1 MRISYTLFLL
11 IILSVILIAQDEP
24 SKIKNS
30 ENDKIGRVTGIGGIF
45 FKTENPEQTRQW
57 YYKNLGLAPND
68 YGSMFEFRESDS
80 QNIAYLQWSPFNKST
95 KYFEPSEKDFMIN
108 YRVVNIEDLVEQL
121 KTNGVTILDT
131 IATYDYGKFVH
142 IMDLDG
148 NKIELWEPVDVSFEN
163 LYEGKTTK

>member
-1 MRISYTLFLL
+1 MSKTNRVLLLL
-11 IILSVILIAQDEP
+11 ITLLVFISIAQTGQNE
-24 SKIKNS
+24 K
-30 ENDKIGRVTGIGGIF
+30 GRVTGIGGIF
-45 FKTENPEQTRQW
+45 FKTENPQQTREW

-80 QNIAYLQWSPFNKST
+80 KNIAYLQWSPFNKQT

-108 YRVVNIEDLVEQL
+108 YRVVNIENLVEQL
-121 KTNGVTILDT
+121 KANGVTILDT
-131 IATYDYGKFVH
+131 IETYEYGKFVH

-148 NKIELWEPVDVSFEN
+148 NKIELWEPVDVTFEN